1 MGWAA
6 GAADMKKENI
16 NLVLGILI
24 VIGLLVQLAWSIWES
39 LENKKHCAEFGIRVE
54 ASRVE
59 HMKKLGCVAI
69 MPDGRMLAEP
79 K

>member
-1 MGWAA
+1 MSERNKLIF
-6 GAADMKKENI
+6 MI
-16 NLVLGILI
+16 VLLILI
-24 VIGLLVQLAWSIWES
+24 LGELANTIWSS
-39 LENKKHCAEFGIRVE
+39 LDNQKSCAAFGKRVE

-59 HMKKLGCVAI
+59 HVKKLGCVAI